1 MLELLKTHDVVFL
14 GTGTQTSRD
23 LKLPGQ
29 NLDGVTDA
37 LSYLQQVNQ
46 DSGTETVAGKRVL
59 VIGGGDT
66 AMDCARSAVRQGA
79 ADVTVVYRGDEKGV
93 RASPREM
100 QAARDEG
107 VRFRLE
113 CAPINV
119 LGDDTVTGVCFVDPS
134 GGQASFP
141 CDAVIFAVGQVCRPA
156 DWLRR
161 LGVESSARG
170 IIQVDAH
177 GRTSHVK
184 IYAGGDNTLGP
195 DLVVTAIAAGRR
207 AAEGILDSFRP
218 SRRAKEAVSAMFTSQ
233 QIPGNRI
240 PVAATVIQQES
251 VP

>member
-1 MLELLKTHDVVFL
+1 VTDLLSPPLARWDGLHLALDLDRVERHVNELLSARQDL
-14 GTGTQTSRD
+14 RD
-23 LKLPGQ
+23 LSLKGE
-29 NLDGVTDA
+29 GDA
-37 LSYLQQVNQ
+37 
-46 DSGTETVAGKRVL
+46 VA
-59 VIGGGDT
+59 
-66 AMDCARSAVRQGA
+66 AE
-79 ADVTVVYRGDEKGV
+79 VTVVYRGDEKAM
-93 RASPREM
+93 RASPGEI

-107 VRFRLE
+107 IRFRLE

-141 CDAVIFAVGQVCRPA
+141 CDAVIFAVGQVCQPP

-218 SRRAKEAVSAMFTSQ
+218 SRRAKEAVTAMFTSQ